1 MKFYDKS
8 VELYENKKISKWK
21 MKSQVT
27 IKHEIGGLKKK
38 QSPCK
43 VLDFEKKKEILLKES
58 NSDVWT
64 MKCKISKS

>member
-1 MKFYDKS
+1 
-8 VELYENKKISKWK
+8 

-27 IKHEIGGLKKK
+27 IKHKIGGLKKK

-43 VLDFEKKKEILLKES
+43 ILDFEKKKEILLKES

-64 MKCKISKS
+64 MKCKISKA